1 MTDPRANSFSAMKDF
16 DKTDKVVIPQSLIED
31 IEAGQSE
38 KNIWEKYGNSV
49 PARIIEIILI
59 IAAISGGF
67 TLATKAV
74 DNIKYGRRRRRRR
87 RR

>member
-16 DKTDKVVIPQSLIED
+16 DKTEMVVIPQSLIED

-38 KNIWEKYGNSV
+38 KNIGEKYGNSV
-49 PARIIEIILI
+49 PVRIIEIILI
-59 IAAISGGF
+59 IVAISGGF